1 MRHTRATERR
11 REAWGLALMILVAAG
26 CSTPNTTS
34 ADDTLSSADGSAS
47 LTEEQQALLATAAET
62 ASTCDIL
69 DPTRCLLPFPS
80 SHFLS
85 FDESTPTGRR
95 VAFASESMPKNAD
108 GTAVDPTDWNRSDGF
123 SPMSPM
129 LAYFNRIDLG
139 ASNLVGQGEIES
151 SLADDS
157 TSMLIDLTDGIRL
170 PHWVEIDQQ
179 TDDPAQRL
187 TIMRP
192 AVAMPEGH
200 HIAVVYR
207 HLVDDRQRTIQP
219 TPSFLAIRDRLD
231 ASSSTAQRALDD
243 RAIEIDALL
252 ESLTEFGVQRFEVTL
267 AWDFWVASAE
277 STTGPLLAM
286 RDDMFKRFALASPT
300 YGVDEVI
307 EDPAQLPDG
316 IGRIV
321 RGIVQVPSYLD
332 GDGGVG
338 TGAVRDANGLPK
350 WSGKTLDMPFSCM
363 LTKRQLGRVS
373 GAVEPALPVVYGHG
387 LLGSHREVERGDLA
401 KSAADQNFMHCA
413 TDWLGMSEN
422 DIQGAIAAL
431 TDLSKFGAVVD
442 RMMQG
447 IVGQLALAR
456 VLRHPNGFSKH
467 PAFQPCNGPPNAF
480 CPFPPVS
487 TYDVD
492 EVFYDGNSQGGIM
505 GAAAT
510 AVSTEWTKAT
520 LGVPGMAYSILLNRS
535 VDWTTYE
542 AILNPAYPDKID
554 QQIIFGLI
562 QMLWDR
568 GEGSGYIHHLTD
580 DPLPGTPEHQVIL
593 EVAFGDHQVANVT
606 AEIMARTVGME
617 IHDPA
622 LADGRHPDA
631 APYFEL
637 PPIQFYPSRS
647 SALFYWDS
655 GTLSPPAGNI
665 NPTKSEQYLASC
677 DADSD
682 SAECRDPH
690 EDPRDQPGFWLQK
703 RTFFDSGTIIDPCG
717 ETACVSVP
725 EG

>member
-231 ASSSTAQRALDD
+231 ASSSTAQRALED

-252 ESLTEFGVQRFEVTL
+252 ESLTEFGVQRSEVTL

-338 TGAVRDANGLPK
+338 GSMSLSVKDGGLPPD
-350 WSGKTLDMPFSCM
+350 S
-363 LTKRQLGRVS
+363 
-373 GAVEPALPVVYGHG
+373 VVQTDD
-387 LLGSHREVERGDLA
+387 EILA
-401 KSAADQNFMHCA
+401 ASAEAQNFMHCA